1 MIGSMRASPGH
12 AFLLALGLLAFAP
25 AGSGESAPE
34 TPGAAADNDRSSVAD
49 GGIVLLPVDDAI
61 GPATSDYFVRALE
74 EADESGAQLVIV
86 TLDTP
91 GGLDTAMRDMIQA
104 ILASKIPVVA
114 YVSPSGARAASAG
127 TYLVYASHVAAMAP
141 ATNLG
146 AATPVQIG
154 GAPGGGRPP
163 VPDDEP
169 SGKDDQEPV
178 KDRDAKPAR
187 APSDALERKAVN
199 DAVAYLRSLAELRG
213 RNADW
218 AEAAVREGASLSASD
233 ALKQGVIDLMA
244 DDLPSLLTALDGRTV
259 RLPTGEVTIRTA
271 GLPLQAVEPDWRTR
285 LLSLITNPN
294 VAYLLMLIGIYG
306 LLLEGYNP
314 GSVLPGVVGAIS
326 LLLALFA
333 FQVLSVNYAG
343 LALIALGVLL
353 IIAESFA
360 PSFGTLG
367 LGGIVSFVI
376 GSVMLLDDDVP
387 GFGIAWQLIG
397 TMALA
402 GSLLLLAIVSFAVR
416 ARRRPVVSGGEAL
429 LAERAEAIESF
440 DARGMVR
447 VHGELWNATTRTPVR
462 QGQRLRILSRDGL
475 TLVVEPESDSMQ
487 VKS

>member
-1 MIGSMRASPGH
+1 MAALPHPGRWSI
-12 AFLLALGLLAFAP
+12 AALLAVTVMAW
-25 AGSGESAPE
+25 
-34 TPGAAADNDRSSVAD
+34 AADAPPPARERTSDAVLVNIAD
-49 GGIVLLPVDDAI
+49 PI
-61 GPATSDYFVRALE
+61 GPGISDYFVRAIE
-74 EADESGAQLVIV
+74 DANEAGARLIVV

-104 ILASKIPVVA
+104 ILASNVPVVM

-127 TYLVYASHVAAMAP
+127 TYLMYASHVAAMAP

-154 GAPGGGRPP
+154 APPGGGDRPKP
-163 VPDDEP
+163 AGDEDAKNGDGDKDKDK
-169 SGKDDQEPV
+169 GKD
-178 KDRDAKPAR
+178 A
-187 APSDALERKAVN
+187 APQMPDGALERKAVN
-199 DAVAYLRSLAELRG
+199 DAVAYIRSLAELRG

-218 AEAAVREGASLSASD
+218 AETAVREGASLSASE
-233 ALKQGVIDLMA
+233 ALKLGVIDLMA
-244 DDLPSLLTALDGRTV
+244 DDLPSLIEAVDGRTA
-259 RLPTGEVTIRTA
+259 RLQTREVTIETDGLLLRTIE
-271 GLPLQAVEPDWRTR
+271 QDWRTR

-353 IIAESFA
+353 IVAESFA
-360 PSFGTLG
+360 PSFGALG
-367 LGGIVSFVI
+367 LGGIIAFVI

-387 GFGIAWQLIG
+387 GFGIAWQLVG
-397 TMALA
+397 AMALV

-416 ARRRPVVSGGEAL
+416 ARRRPVVAGSEGL
-429 LAERAEAIESF
+429 LAERAEAVESF
-440 DARGMVR
+440 EGRGLVR
-447 VHGELWNATTRTPVR
+447 VHGELWNATSRAPVR
-462 QGQRLRILSRDGL
+462 EGQRLRIVRRDGL
-475 TLVVEPESDSMQ
+475 TLEVEPDSE
-487 VKS
+487 